1 VQETRCRD
9 DEPELRPLEG
19 HLVKCHF
26 AEEIKAGHIQPR
38 QREAVFEAGTRERA
52 YEPPIV

>member
-19 HLVKCHF
+19 HLVKCHY
-26 AEEIKAGHIQPR
+26 AEDIKAGLIQPR
-38 QREAVFEAGTRERA
+38 EREVVFEAAALDRA
-52 YEPPIV
+52 YEPPVV

>member
-1 VQETRCRD
+1 VQPTRCRD

-19 HLVKCHF
+19 HLVKCHW
-26 AEEIKAGHIQPR
+26 AEAIKAGEIQPKL
-38 QREAVFEAGTRERA
+38 REAVFEAGMAAPA